1 MVTEQF
7 THHWPVIGHDWAVE
21 HLDRARQHGRVRH
34 AYLLTGP
41 DSIGKTTLARAF
53 ASALNCTGPNPPCGE
68 CRACRLIAK
77 NGHPDLTIVE
87 ADQVGG
93 TLKIDQIRA
102 LQQTLALR
110 PYEARY
116 RVAILRRFQEARFTA
131 QDALLKTLE
140 EPSPDAI
147 LIVTANS
154 TDQLL
159 STIVS
164 RCQPLHL
171 RPLPVQ
177 TVREALEWQW
187 DMPQD
192 QAKTLAQLSGGRIG
206 WAIRAV
212 ENPAEVDQRYA
223 AVEVLEAALH
233 GSRRDRFALVEHL
246 SMDKG
251 SLLDLLDVWQSYW
264 RDAVL
269 LANHS
274 RAPITNYDR
283 ARQLAALAQQAG
295 PDATQD
301 ALRATRRTIDHLR
314 RNVNT
319 RLALEVLLLDYPTTP
334 AAG

>member
-1 MVTEQF
+1 METS
-7 THHWPVIGHDWAVE
+7 THHWPVTGHDWAVE
-21 HLDRARQHGRVRH
+21 HLDRALRHGRVRH

-53 ASALNCTGPNPPCGE
+53 AAALNCTGPNPPCGE
-68 CRACRLIAK
+68 CRVCRLIAK
-77 NGHPDLTIVE
+77 NGHPDLTLVE
-87 ADQVGG
+87 AEQVGG

-116 RVAILRRFQEARFTA
+116 RVAVLRRFHEARFTA

-154 TDQLL
+154 SDQLL
-159 STIVS
+159 PTIVS

-171 RPLPVQ
+171 RPLAIQ
-177 TVREALEWQW
+177 TVREALEWEW
-187 DMPQD
+187 GAPQD
-192 QAKTLAQLSGGRIG
+192 QARTLAQLSGGRIG

-212 ENPAEVDQRYA
+212 ENPAEVDQRHA
-223 AVEVLEAALH
+223 AVEALETALQ
-233 GSRRDRFALVEHL
+233 GSRRDRFALVEQL
-246 SMDKG
+246 SMEKG
-251 SLLDLLDVWQSYW
+251 SLLDMLDVWQSYW

-274 RAPITNYDR
+274 RAPITNHDR
-283 ARQLAALAQQAG
+283 ALSLAALAQQAG

-314 RNVNT
+314 RNVNA
-319 RLALEVLLLDYPTTP
+319 RLALEVLLLDYPIL
-334 AAG
+334 AG